1 MPEGDTLHR
10 VAKTLQ
16 AALAGKQVTRFETV
30 LPALD
35 RVDDQ
40 TPLRGRTIERVH
52 AIGKHLLIEFSGGL
66 TLRSHL
72 RMNGTWHIYRAGERW
87 MRPRSDMRLAIATED
102 FVAVGFNVPVA
113 ELLDER
119 ARVRSEEL
127 RRLGQDLLGEQF
139 DLAEARERVR
149 AHGGQEIG
157 NVLLN
162 QRVVAGIGNVYKSEL
177 LFIRRLNP
185 FRRVDE
191 LTNDE
196 VDSLLTTARKLL
208 RHNVERESGRRET
221 RTSMRGEDRL
231 YVYGR
236 AGKPCRRCGTAIE
249 MRKQGPDARVTFWCG
264 KCQK

>member
-1 MPEGDTLHR
+1 MPEGDTIHR

-16 AALAGKQVTRFETV
+16 AALAGKAVARFETV
-30 LPALD
+30 LPPLA
-35 RVDDQ
+35 RVDDE

-72 RMNGTWHIYRAGERW
+72 RMNGTWHIYRPGERW
-87 MRPRSDMRLAIATED
+87 MRPRRDMRLAIATED

-113 ELLDER
+113 EFLDDR
-119 ARVRSEEL
+119 ARVRSEDL
-127 RRLGQDLLGEQF
+127 RGLGQDLLGAEF
-139 DLAEARERVR
+139 DVAAARERVR
-149 AHGGQEIG
+149 AYAHREIA

-177 LFIRRLNP
+177 LFIRRILP
-185 FRRVDE
+185 FRTVSE
-191 LTNDE
+191 LTDEE
-196 VDSLLTTARKLL
+196 VDSLLLTARKLL
-208 RHNVERESGRRET
+208 QHNVEKESGGRET
-221 RTSMRGEDRL
+221 RTSRGGEERL

-236 AGKPCRRCGTAIE
+236 EGKPCRRCGSAIR
-249 MRKQGPDARVTFWCG
+249 MRKQGADARVTYWCG